1 MGDLPNIVVD
11 GVPYVPATYSNQ
23 APSIGVGITTRNR
36 FEAFQKTY
44 LEVKRRTPNAKIV
57 VVDDASDTPVS
68 EADYRFEKNVG
79 IARAKNKCLELL
91 QDCEHIFLLD
101 DDIYPLVDE
110 WWKPY
115 VESPEPHLM
124 WTFLKPEGEKGGP
137 ELTEMHRDERH
148 VYYHATRGAMLYV
161 ERRVLDVVGG
171 MDPRFGKW
179 GWEHVSWSDRIHS
192 AGLTSSRY
200 MDVIGSEKLFHSM
213 DQFKEVES
221 TATDDSREFSE
232 GPGYELRMRS
242 RHSPE
247 YVEYRELEDVVIT
260 TLFTKLKDPQ
270 RGNRMQASVS
280 LLKALHKSLNGRKL
294 VVLHDELSSPELPNT
309 EFVKVSSGL
318 NPYFQRHLSVY
329 QYLRAHPEIGRV
341 WCVDGTDVEMLRD
354 PFPEMESGTLYVG
367 NEPST
372 LRNSWMLK
380 NHPDSKIQTFFREH
394 PNYQLLNAGL
404 IGGDRETVMTFTH
417 AIVKEFFDDQ
427 IDWIMGWEHGRA
439 GVGDMG
445 FFNVVAYEKFADV
458 LSYGS
463 HVNTVFKAEE
473 RNEISWWKHK

>member
-1 MGDLPNIVVD
+1 MAGVPNVVVD
-11 GVPYVPATYSNQ
+11 GVPYVPATYADQS
-23 APSIGVGITTRNR
+23 PVIGVGITTRNR
-36 FEAFQKTY
+36 LEVFQRTF

-57 VVDDASDTPVS
+57 VVDDASDIPVP
-68 EADYRFEKNVG
+68 EADYRFEENVG

-91 QDCEHIFLLD
+91 QDCDHIFLLD

-110 WWKPY
+110 WWRPY

-124 WTFLKPEGEKGGP
+124 WAYLKPKGEKGGP
-137 ELTEMHRDERH
+137 ELTEMYRDDRH

-171 MDPRFGKW
+171 MDPRFGTW

-200 MDVIGSEKLFHSM
+200 MDVVDSEGLFYSL
-213 DQFKEVES
+213 DQHKEVES
-221 TATDDSREFSE
+221 TATDDARAHAETE
-232 GPGYELRMRS
+232 GDALRMS
-242 RHSPE
+242 LRHSSE

-260 TLFTKLKDPQ
+260 TLLTKLKDPQ
-270 RGNRMQASVS
+270 RGRRMPPSVS
-280 LLKALHKSLNGRKL
+280 LLKALHKSLGGRKL

-318 NPYFQRHLSVY
+318 NPYFQRHLAVY

-354 PFPEMESGTLYVG
+354 PFPEMEPGTLYVG
-367 NEPST
+367 SEPST

-380 NHPDSKIQTFFREH
+380 NHPDTKIQEFFKSH

-404 IGGDRETVMTFTH
+404 IGGDRETVMALTH

-427 IDWIMGWEHGRA
+427 IDWIMGWEHARA

-445 FFNVVAYEKFADV
+445 FFNVVAYERFADV

>member
-1 MGDLPNIVVD
+1 D
-11 GVPYVPATYSNQ
+11 GVPYVPVTYADQS
-23 APSIGVGITTRNR
+23 PVIGVGITTRNR
-36 FEAFQKTY
+36 LEVFQRTF
-44 LEVKRRTPNAKIV
+44 LEVKRRTPNAKSV
-57 VVDDASDTPVS
+57 VVDDASDIPVP
-68 EADYRFEKNVG
+68 EADYRFEENVG

-91 QDCEHIFLLD
+91 QDCAHIFLLD

-110 WWKPY
+110 WWRPY

-124 WTFLKPEGEKGGP
+124 WAFLKPKGEKGGP
-137 ELTEMHRDERH
+137 ELTEMYRDDRH

-171 MDPRFGKW
+171 MDPRFGTW

-200 MDVIGSEKLFHSM
+200 MDVVDSEGLFYSL
-213 DQFKEVES
+213 DQHKEVES
-221 TATDDSREFSE
+221 TATDDARAHAETE
-232 GPGYELRMRS
+232 GDALRMRL
-242 RHSPE
+242 RHSSE
-247 YVEYRELEDVVIT
+247 YVEHRELEDVVIT

-318 NPYFQRHLSVY
+318 NPYFQRHLAVY

-354 PFPEMESGTLYVG
+354 PFPEMEPGTLYVG
-367 NEPST
+367 SETST
-372 LRNSWMLK
+372 LRNSWMLR
-380 NHPDSKIQTFFREH
+380 NHPDTKIQEFFKSH

-404 IGGDRETVMTFTH
+404 IGSDRETVMAFTH

-463 HVNTVFKAEE
+463 HVNFFFKQEAAY
-473 RNEISWWKHK
+473 EISWWKHK